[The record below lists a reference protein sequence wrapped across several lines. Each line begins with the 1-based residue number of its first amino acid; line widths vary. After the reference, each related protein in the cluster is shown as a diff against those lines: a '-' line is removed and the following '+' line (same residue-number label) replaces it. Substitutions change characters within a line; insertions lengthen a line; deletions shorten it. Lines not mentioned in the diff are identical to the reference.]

1 MDFADLFTRSA
12 REMAPLA
19 QRRGLQVLFDYRGP
33 LLRVES
39 DEAALREAVHRLC
52 RAAIEL
58 VHDGF
63 LFLTAQTALHE
74 AGLGDVAVSVAA
86 AGARADDARVGELL
100 HSLGMT
106 ERPQAAQA
114 GPGEEPRVATGVCPR
129 TGAIVSFAA
138 DRNDGVLFALDL
150 TLPASPMQEQDP
162 PPDAAGARAW
172 LISDAPGHWEPL
184 VRRLQRLGWA
194 TSTFAS
200 GQQAYRQLTALKPG
214 MARPTLVI
222 AAPSG
227 NGSIDGFDE
236 LRMRLPPVTQFVLAT
251 GPEPSS
257 ASHAGFETI
266 PWPFSPGDLLT
277 LTRRAEDTHA
287 AFSGLTRPAPLTFGD
302 RPRALVVDDN
312 AVNLLVASGLL
323 QAAGFEVATACSGS
337 EAIERCREQAPRL
350 VLMDVHMPGMD
361 GLEAT
366 RRLRELQREG
376 ALPHFAIVAA
386 TADTVGVGAAACRQ
400 AGMDGFLSK
409 PLTLEAIQCE
419 FARVLQGRR
428 RGLAA

>member
-39 DEAALREAVHRLC
+39 DEAALHQSVHRLC
-52 RAAIEL
+52 EAAIAL

-63 LFLTAQTALHE
+63 LFLSAQTTLHE

-86 AGARADDARVGELL
+86 AGARADDSRIGELL
-100 HSLGMT
+100 RSLGMT
-106 ERPQAAQA
+106 ERRLAAQP
-114 GPGEEPRVATGVCPR
+114 GQGEEPGVATGVCPS
-129 TGAIVSFAA
+129 TGAVVSFAA
-138 DRNDGVLFALDL
+138 DRTNGVLFALDL

-172 LISDAPGHWEPL
+172 LVSDAPGHWESL

-200 GQQAYRQLTALKPG
+200 GQQASRQLAALKPG

-227 NGSIDGFDE
+227 NAFEGLDE
-236 LRMRLPPVTQFVLAT
+236 LRMRLPPGTQFVLAT
-251 GPEPSS
+251 EPEPSV
-257 ASHAGFETI
+257 APPAGVETI
-266 PWPFSPGDLLT
+266 PWPFSPGELLA
-277 LTRRAEDTHA
+277 LTRRAEDAHA
-287 AFSGLTRPAPLTFGD
+287 AFSGLTMPAPLTFGD
-302 RPRALVVDDN
+302 RPHALVVDDN
-312 AVNLLVASGLL
+312 SVNLLVASGLL

-350 VLMDVHMPGMD
+350 VLMDIHMPDMD

-366 RRLRELQREG
+366 RRLRALQREG

-386 TADTVGVGAAACRQ
+386 TADTVGVGEASCRQ

-419 FARVLQGRR
+419 LARVL
-428 RGLAA
+428 RGNRKSLAA